1 MNINI
6 NYNFIKALQPLG
18 CPPKIY
24 GQYLVE
30 EKRKKRGG
38 VKRKK
43 RG

>member
-6 NYNFIKALQPLG
+6 NYNFIKALQSLG

-24 GQYLVE
+24 GRYLVE

-38 VKRKK
+38 VRRKK